1 MSVSRV
7 AVVGP
12 LLLVC
17 AFGSAP
23 LRAQHPNDLAGSWT
37 LNRQI
42 SDFPKELGFTAAFLA
57 AVPGTG
63 GGGGRDGTRARGG
76 AAGGPE
82 RAPRIQQQTEEDA
95 RRIRFLADEV
105 RLPPERL
112 TLVVTPATVAITPD
126 RGAAR
131 TVQPGK
137 KDDELTL
144 GPVTA
149 VTNAT
154 WDGARLVVVYKA
166 EAGRFLRYTY
176 SATQNP
182 AQLVVDTEF
191 VERGAG
197 DRVRR
202 IYEPSR
208 PDEPLTAPSTSGLDP
223 PSTTASP
230 GLALPPGALPSGSP
244 RQPGAT
250 ASSSTPGPSAAAT
263 AAIDQRPDASLK
275 GLSRLGVVVENTSPD
290 AAKCGLT
297 MANLE
302 ASVTRRLTDAGF
314 RVVRDSDDD
323 TYMYVSLNT
332 VSVTAALCVSRYD
345 VTLYSHTAAPLS
357 HTAVPVLVQAELLRR
372 GGIAGGSPAQHADA
386 VVKGVLGYVDQFV
399 VRVTGANR

>member
-82 RAPRIQQQTEEDA
+82 RAPRIQPQTEEDA
-95 RRIRFLADEV
+95 RRIRFLTDEV

-166 EAGRFLRYTY
+166 DAGRLLRYTY

-182 AQLVVDTEF
+182 AQLIVDTEF

-208 PDEPLTAPSTSGLDP
+208 PDAPSTTS
-223 PSTTASP
+223 SP
-230 GLALPPGALPSGSP
+230 GLALPPGAVPPGLP

-250 ASSSTPGPSAAAT
+250 ASSTPGPSAVAT

-275 GLSRLGVVVENTSPD
+275 GLSRLGVVVENASPD
-290 AAKCGLT
+290 ASKCGLT
-297 MANLE
+297 MAGLE
-302 ASVTRRLTDAGF
+302 TSVTRRLTDAGF

-323 TYMYVSLNT
+323 TYLYVSLNT

-357 HTAVPVLVQAELLRR
+357 HTASPVLLQAELLRR
-372 GGIAGGSPAQHADA
+372 GGIAGGSPVQHADA